1 MLPPPDATELPNLPS
16 VSLYQPQ
23 IEKHFM
29 TIQIGIDHDPSILN
43 TSRMNGH
50 LAAFSSFSSPVSK
63 SLLSLSIG
71 GFPSTFDDFPDFC
84 WDWAPMTAL
93 VRD

>member
-1 MLPPPDATELPNLPS
+1 
-16 VSLYQPQ
+16 
-23 IEKHFM
+23 
-29 TIQIGIDHDPSILN
+29 
-43 TSRMNGH
+43 MNGH